1 LMQADFNDVTL
12 QLEFAN
18 QLTAHLQQ
26 DPRVRAIWLEGSL
39 GRARGDRHADV
50 DLHVALKAD
59 DLPSFRADYEAQ
71 LNQLHPV
78 LKHHELFGGTMVGT
92 ILVNEARQLI
102 ALQTW
107 LETKEEIQITEGR
120 AQVLFDREGLLQ
132 IAPPIPASGDAI
144 RRALYVEICYFW
156 SLFAT
161 LPTLERGELLAGLQY
176 LHHQVNQL
184 IFVFA
189 LGRGRL
195 RDVGDYRLNE
205 LLEPHERQQLE
216 TIMTLSE
223 LSQASIIRA
232 NYALAEIMK
241 SAGRIAC
248 NPWNAEYPAALE
260 EAVLTHV
267 GAELQ
272 RFGSASLE
280 VNE

>member
-1 LMQADFNDVTL
+1 MQPDFQDVTL
-12 QLEFAN
+12 QLDFAN
-18 QLTAHLQQ
+18 RLAVHLQQ
-26 DPRVRAIWLEGSL
+26 DPRVRAVWLEGSL
-39 GRARGDRHADV
+39 GRERGDRHADV
-50 DLHVALKAD
+50 DLHIALKPD
-59 DLPSFRADYEAQ
+59 DLSPFRAGLEEQ

-107 LETKEEIQITEGR
+107 LETKEAIQITEGR
-120 AQVLFDREGLLQ
+120 ARVLFDRENLVQ
-132 IAPPIPASGDAI
+132 TVAPAPSSADEIKK
-144 RRALYVEICYFW
+144 ALYVEICYFW

-189 LGRGRL
+189 LGRGRI
-195 RDVGDYRLNE
+195 RDVGDYRLGE

-216 TIMTLSE
+216 TIMALPD
-223 LSQASIIRA
+223 LSQVSIIRA
-232 NYALAEIMK
+232 NYALAEMMQK
-241 SAGRIAC
+241 AGRTAC
-248 NPWNAEYPAALE
+248 EPWNAEYPAALE

-267 GAELQ
+267 AAELQ
-272 RFGSASLE
+272 RIGDSSLE
-280 VNE
+280 VNA